1 MLNLT
6 RYNETL
12 MITPRWCGWSL
23 GGWLG
28 ILAVGVFCVVIIS
41 VVALTLWWNFPT
53 GGRVGG
59 RGPRSVTG
67 PLYIVLRTL
76 GNVSRESRTND
87 PMGPCWGTGC
97 RYRTRVSSAL
107 RSDFFIRRI
116 CWNCQRRREAWHFPP
131 WIGTKV
137 PRSITCRVS
146 MCRLT
151 WNELTWKWTS
161 RYSVSPGCC
170 WYEVAGTYQ

>member
-1 MLNLT
+1 
-6 RYNETL
+6 

-23 GGWLG
+23 IWLTRDSRRRG
-28 ILAVGVFCVVIIS
+28 LLRRHHQRRRSDAVVKDV
-41 VVALTLWWNFPT
+41 NFPT

-67 PLYIVLRTL
+67 PLYIVRRTL

-170 WYEVAGTYQ
+170 WYEVHTHAPLAGLLPY